1 MHMKAE
7 MKKMQQQQQENMEMK
22 AEMKKMQEQLALL
35 AARGA
40 HDLI

>member
-1 MHMKAE
+1 MKAE
-7 MKKMQQQQQENMEMK
+7 MKKMQQQQQANMEMK

-40 HDLI
+40 QDLI